1 MLNIDNTQKKKV
13 QLELHMETLDEP
25 NKYNKQDLLV
35 GSAKT
40 INNIHNY
47 SHNLF
52 SHPEKKDSKVRWA
65 FRVLFNN
72 LLFLGLTTAAGIMS
86 SNHVMGNHTHG
97 IEVVTQPAFS
107 NPNIKL
113 ISDVSSPESVF
124 LDLKSIHFKG
134 IQKYVVDNNM
144 KEIEKYKNSSG
155 SLYMGNFENN
165 LSPLQ
170 LAIIYNKPEIVNSFV
185 KKQPNIIEQSS
196 LFSPT
201 LTVNN
206 KNYSLLLLPEAI
218 NSGGDFGFEAKT
230 ALINAGYNISTN
242 NYEVVKKTIGSER
255 WLNFWIEHF
264 KTAKKSSILEE
275 IIKQDSGNSEDILKD
290 IDTINKIQ
298 KLKTT

>member
-1 MLNIDNTQKKKV
+1 MDNIPKKKLSV
-13 QLELHMETLDEP
+13 ELHLEALDPNEKTEQETTEKKP
-25 NKYNKQDLLV
+25 EI
-35 GSAKT
+35 KT

-52 SHPEKKDSKVRWA
+52 SQPDKKDSRVRWA

-72 LLFLGLTTAAGIMS
+72 LLFLGLTTTAGIIS
-86 SNHVMGNHTHG
+86 SNHIYGNHKHG
-97 IEVVTQPAFS
+97 VEVVTQPAFS

-113 ISDVSSPESVF
+113 INDGAYPNSVF
-124 LDLKSIHFKG
+124 LNLKDLKFKG
-134 IQKYVVDNNM
+134 IQKSVVDNNM
-144 KEIEKYKNSSG
+144 KDIERYKNTSG

-165 LSPLQ
+165 LSPVQ
-170 LAIIYNKPEIVNSFV
+170 LAIIYNKPEIIKQFV

-201 LTVNN
+201 LTVND

-230 ALINAGYNISTN
+230 ALIDAGYNISSN
-242 NYEVVKKTIGSER
+242 NYEIVKKTIGTER
-255 WLNFWIEHF
+255 WLNYWVEYF

-275 IIKQDSGNSEDILKD
+275 ILKQESGNTNNILNDIEA
-290 IDTINKIQ
+290 INKIQ
-298 KLKTT
+298 HLKTT